1 MKMEKTPELNLGGS
15 SSCEALESEQKNM
28 GTQRIS
34 VSDHI
39 NAYQYS
45 AEEADS
51 FVIDMDS
58 FSSGINKDSTNANSR
73 ITRSLSRKGYQ
84 RGGDR
89 KVDGNVTLHDRDTV
103 PTTCSP
109 KAALAGSCT
118 AEKSAVV
125 AVGSTHHSTNTQIHH
140 QITITASNMCTTES
154 KSVTRRNSFKRSS
167 SWLLDPKRVLI
178 FFATLSSMGTML
190 LIYFTLTI
198 SKQNADEYAGTEN
211 VYRLGNLSE
220 YTMCMKDKINL
231 QGKRIYSQAK
241 NLVCIDLKQSLWHS
255 HTQDN
260 GHIGHPVAL
269 LSQINR

>member
-1 MKMEKTPELNLGGS
+1 MDIEEISESNLGGS
-15 SSCEALESEQKNM
+15 SSSHEALESEEKNM
-28 GTQRIS
+28 GTQRIL

-58 FSSGINKDSTNANSR
+58 FSSGINKDSNNANSR
-73 ITRSLSRKGYQ
+73 ITLQRSLSRKGSQ

-89 KVDGNVTLHDRDTV
+89 KVNGNVTLHDRDTA

-125 AVGSTHHSTNTQIHH
+125 AVGSTHHSTNTQVHH
-140 QITITASNMCTTES
+140 QITITASNMCTTTTPTTES
-154 KSVTRRNSFKRSS
+154 KCITRRNSFKRSS
-167 SWLLDPKRVLI
+167 SWLLDPKRVLL

-190 LIYFTLTI
+190 LIYFTLTL
-198 SKQNADEYAGTEN
+198 SKQNADEYG
-211 VYRLGNLSE
+211 G
-220 YTMCMKDKINL
+220 DW
-231 QGKRIYSQAK
+231 QQ
-241 NLVCIDLKQSLWHS
+241 
-255 HTQDN
+255 
-260 GHIGHPVAL
+260 
-269 LSQINR
+269 

>member
-1 MKMEKTPELNLGGS
+1 MDIEEISESNLGGS
-15 SSCEALESEQKNM
+15 SSSHEALESEEKNM
-28 GTQRIS
+28 GTQRIL

-58 FSSGINKDSTNANSR
+58 FSSGINKDSNNANSR
-73 ITRSLSRKGYQ
+73 ITLQRSLSRKGSQ

-89 KVDGNVTLHDRDTV
+89 KVNGNVTLHDRDTA

-125 AVGSTHHSTNTQIHH
+125 AVGSTHHSTNTQVRH
-140 QITITASNMCTTES
+140 QITITASSMCTTTTPTTES
-154 KSVTRRNSFKRSS
+154 KCITRRNSFKRSS
-167 SWLLDPKRVLI
+167 SWLLDPKRVLL

-190 LIYFTLTI
+190 LIYFTLTL
-198 SKQNADEYAGTEN
+198 SKQMQMNMG
-211 VYRLGNLSE
+211 
-220 YTMCMKDKINL
+220 
-231 QGKRIYSQAK
+231 
-241 NLVCIDLKQSLWHS
+241 
-255 HTQDN
+255 
-260 GHIGHPVAL
+260 
-269 LSQINR
+269 

>member
-1 MKMEKTPELNLGGS
+1 MGMEEIPELNSGDS
-15 SSCEALESEQKNM
+15 SSREALESEQKNM

-58 FSSGINKDSTNANSR
+58 FSSAINKDSTNANSR
-73 ITRSLSRKGYQ
+73 ITLQRNLSRKGSQ

-89 KVDGNVTLHDRDTV
+89 KVNTLHDRDTV
-103 PTTCSP
+103 PTTSSP

-118 AEKSAVV
+118 AEKSAAV
-125 AVGSTHHSTNTQIHH
+125 AVGSTQHSTNTQVHH
-140 QITITASNMCTTES
+140 QITITASNMCNTNTES
-154 KSVTRRNSFKRSS
+154 KCVTRRNSFKRTSS
-167 SWLLDPKRVLI
+167 CLLDPRRVLL

-198 SKQNADEYAGTEN
+198 SKQSADE
-211 VYRLGNLSE
+211 
-220 YTMCMKDKINL
+220 
-231 QGKRIYSQAK
+231 
-241 NLVCIDLKQSLWHS
+241 
-255 HTQDN
+255 
-260 GHIGHPVAL
+260 
-269 LSQINR
+269 

>member
-1 MKMEKTPELNLGGS
+1 MDIEEISESNLGGS
-15 SSCEALESEQKNM
+15 SSSHEALESEEKNM
-28 GTQRIS
+28 GTQRIL

-58 FSSGINKDSTNANSR
+58 FSSGINKDSNNANSR
-73 ITRSLSRKGYQ
+73 ITRSLSRKGSQ

-89 KVDGNVTLHDRDTV
+89 KVNGNVTLHDRDTA

-125 AVGSTHHSTNTQIHH
+125 AVGSTHHSTNTQVHH
-140 QITITASNMCTTES
+140 QITITASNMCTTTTPTTES
-154 KSVTRRNSFKRSS
+154 KCITRRNSFKRSS
-167 SWLLDPKRVLI
+167 SWLLDPKRVLL

-190 LIYFTLTI
+190 LIYFTLTL
-198 SKQNADEYAGTEN
+198 SKQNADEYG
-211 VYRLGNLSE
+211 G
-220 YTMCMKDKINL
+220 DW
-231 QGKRIYSQAK
+231 QQ
-241 NLVCIDLKQSLWHS
+241 
-255 HTQDN
+255 
-260 GHIGHPVAL
+260 
-269 LSQINR
+269 